1 MKAWGLGATVAVCTG
16 QSRGDPKGSVK
27 TPLTLNAPKPSSI
40 LAIVPSGTVTGVAF
54 ALNYESPVAVNSMS

>member
-54 ALNYESPVAVNSMS
+54 ALN